1 VTWNGP
7 PRAKTHR
14 DKQLNSAGAGPGTI
28 APMSRPVRALRGATT
43 VDDDT
48 AAQVDERVA
57 ELLRE
62 MLDRNG
68 AGHDDLVSVIFTTT
82 PDIRSR
88 FPATAARGL
97 GLGDVP
103 LLGAQEQDV
112 AGAPPRVIRVMI
124 HLETSRDRSELHHIY
139 LHGAQTL
146 RDDLAP

>member
-1 VTWNGP
+1 
-7 PRAKTHR
+7 
-14 DKQLNSAGAGPGTI
+14 
-28 APMSRPVRALRGATT
+28 MSRAVRALRGATT
-43 VDDDT
+43 VDLD
-48 AAQVDERVA
+48 AADHVDERVR

-68 AGHDDLVSVIFTTT
+68 VDHDDLVSIVFTTT

-88 FPATAARGL
+88 FPATGARGL

-112 AGAPPRVIRVMI
+112 EGAPERVIRVLI
-124 HLETSRDRSELHHIY
+124 HVETERSRADLHHIY
-139 LHGAQTL
+139 LHDARTL

>member
-1 VTWNGP
+1 
-7 PRAKTHR
+7 
-14 DKQLNSAGAGPGTI
+14 
-28 APMSRPVRALRGATT
+28 MSRPVRALRGATT

-103 LLGAQEQDV
+103 LLGAQEQAV
-112 AGAPPRVIRVMI
+112 EGAPNLVIRVLA
-124 HLETSRDRSELHHIY
+124 HVDSDRSRDQLHHVY
-139 LHGAQTL
+139 LHRAATL
-146 RDDLAP
+146 RDDLSP